1 MAQKIV
7 LAGGSGHVGAA
18 LARHWTEHDLV
29 VLSRGPGLPGVRS
42 VKWDGATLGA
52 WVNEIDGAD
61 VVVNLAGRS
70 VNCRYTEAN
79 LQEMMSSRV
88 DSTRVVGQA
97 IAVAS
102 RPPRV
107 WLQSSTATIYA
118 HRFDRANDEAE
129 GFIGGGEP
137 GSERLWDRSVEI
149 AKAWEQ
155 ALAEADT
162 PHTRK
167 VALRSAMTM
176 SVDKR
181 SVFDVLLGLARKGLG
196 GSLGTGQQYVSWIHE
211 RDFGRALD
219 FLIERDDL
227 DGAVNICSPNPL
239 PQQEFAHD
247 LRAAAG
253 GMGAIPT
260 PRWMIE
266 IGTWLMRTESELVL
280 KSRFVVPGRLLKA
293 GFTFEFPEWASAC
306 RELVLRSQAQPR

>member
-18 LARHWTEHDLV
+18 LARHWAEHDLV
-29 VLSRGPGLPGVRS
+29 VLSRGTGLPGVRS
-42 VKWDGATLGA
+42 VKWDGATLGE
-52 WVNEIDGAD
+52 WIREIDGAD

-97 IAVAS
+97 IAAAS

-118 HRFDRANDEAE
+118 HRFDRANDEEE
-129 GFIGGGEP
+129 GFIDGGEP

-176 SVDKR
+176 SVDKG

-227 DGAVNICSPNPL
+227 DGAVNVCSPNPL

-247 LRAAAG
+247 LRSAAG

-266 IGTWLMRTESELVL
+266 IGTWLMKTESELVL
-280 KSRFVVPGRLLKA
+280 KSRRVVPKRLLDA
-293 GFTFEFPEWASAC
+293 GFSFEFPEWAGAC
-306 RELVLRSQAQPR
+306 RELVARSQAQPR